1 MIYSPSCRRNAVNCK
16 IWKDPDLCQKVKT
29 PVFQQSDLLLQH
41 AYIWV
46 TSPGLFKT
54 QTGDREKK
62 KVEFLIQFVICN
74 VFGGNCKML
83 AFSAESSQM
92 YSLNKA

>member
-1 MIYSPSCRRNAVNCK
+1 M
-16 IWKDPDLCQKVKT
+16 
-29 PVFQQSDLLLQH
+29 SDITRAIQD
-41 AYIWV
+41 ANGWQ
-46 TSPGLFKT
+46 G
-54 QTGDREKK
+54 KK